1 MQKSVSSSL
10 FSRLAKAFFTNR
22 ILLAYLKGKVKT
34 LKFKNSLL
42 LGIFSSLSGVLIALQ
57 SRINGE
63 LSTQIGDSL
72 SAAFV
77 SFATGLLFVSLIS
90 AFRKDVRTGFGAII
104 KAARVKA
111 LPSWRLGAG
120 VLGAAFVAVQT
131 FVVPIAGVALFSVAA
146 LAGQTVISLWV
157 DHQGVAGGVKS
168 VISKKRVLAALT
180 TVVAVAIS
188 VWDRFAMSNFS
199 ILAIGLAV
207 LAGGWVGVQRALNGQ
222 INSHSN
228 KSFATSQLNF
238 ITGTSFLILLLI
250 GRAIIFDEALLSFA
264 TGPWWM
270 YLGGS
275 LGVLYIAFSALAVQY
290 LGVLD
295 FTLLS
300 VGGMLLGA
308 LFLDLIAPTTGTS
321 ISPYLLAGILLAY
334 IGVIVNGQSRFSRK

>member
-1 MQKSVSSSL
+1 
-10 FSRLAKAFFTNR
+10 
-22 ILLAYLKGKVKT
+22 
-34 LKFKNSLL
+34 
-42 LGIFSSLSGVLIALQ
+42 
-57 SRINGE
+57 
-63 LSTQIGDSL
+63 
-72 SAAFV
+72 
-77 SFATGLLFVSLIS
+77 VSLIS
-90 AFRKDVRTGFGAII
+90 AFKKDVRIGFSAII
-104 KAARVKA
+104 KAANVKA

-131 FVVPIAGVALFSVAA
+131 HVVPIAGVALFSVAA
-146 LAGQTVISLWV
+146 LAGQTGISLWV

-168 VISKKRVLAALT
+168 AITKKRVLAAVI
-180 TVVAVAIS
+180 TVVSVAIS

-199 ILAIGLAV
+199 ILTIGLAV

-275 LGVLYIAFSALAVQY
+275 LGVLYIAFSAVTVQY
-290 LGVLD
+290 LGVLE

-308 LFLDLIAPTTGTS
+308 LFLDLIAPTAGTS

-334 IGVIVNGQSRFSRK
+334 LGVIANGQSRFSRK